1 MQSRRVAKRRDSE
14 ETNFSLL
21 TQALERR
28 HHIVEHLPDT
38 QRRSASAL
46 GDRIVQVEDI
56 DPVETQSR
64 QAAFERY
71 SYRIGNAAEFAG
83 RQPDLGADDHIGRF
97 EVLQNAAK
105 VLFRL
110 AVAVLYRGV
119 EIVDARAERTRDGT
133 LLVGRIA
140 TYHDSANRTAAEA
153 QHRELHSRASKSPQL
168 HRRSSDGTETMQCR
182 ARVTQPGYFAGAM
195 IGPPTAL
202 AFMMSRPY
210 NFGKLG
216 GSVDV
221 DFLSQIRS
229 HIGIGGDALSGRASG
244 PCPSSC
250 PSRPCV
256 ILDPRLAARLRES
269 RHRQLEHLRQFS
281 ELRW

>member
-1 MQSRRVAKRRDSE
+1 MQRRRVAQCRDPE
-14 ETNFSLL
+14 ETNLSLL

-28 HHIVEHLPDT
+28 HHVAEHLSDT
-38 QRRSASAL
+38 QRRSASGL
-46 GDRIVQVEDI
+46 GDRIVQVKDV
-56 DPVETQSR
+56 DPVKTQSR

-71 SYRIGNAAEFAG
+71 RHGVGNAAEFAG
-83 RQPDLGADDHIGRF
+83 RQPDLGADGHIGRF
-97 EVLQNAAK
+97 QVLQNTAK

-110 AVAVLYRGV
+110 AIAVLYRGV
-119 EIVDARAERTRDGT
+119 EIVDAGADRPRDGT

-140 TYHDSANRTAAEA
+140 AHHNSAHGAATEA
-153 QHRELHSRASKSPQL
+153 QHRELHSRASKYPQL

-221 DFLSQIRS
+221 DF
-229 HIGIGGDALSGRASG
+229 
-244 PCPSSC
+244 
-250 PSRPCV
+250 
-256 ILDPRLAARLRES
+256 
-269 RHRQLEHLRQFS
+269 
-281 ELRW
+281 